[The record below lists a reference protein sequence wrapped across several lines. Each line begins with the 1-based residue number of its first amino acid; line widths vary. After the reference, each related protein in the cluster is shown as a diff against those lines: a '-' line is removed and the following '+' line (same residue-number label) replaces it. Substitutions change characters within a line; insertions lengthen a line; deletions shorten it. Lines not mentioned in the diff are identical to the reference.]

1 MSNLDILYCKLA
13 MCTTLLTERLRL
25 QPVDLSNIN
34 DFLEFSSDSETVFY
48 MQRYKANTTE
58 EAQMV
63 LANVCMKSPLGI
75 YAMIE
80 TESNK
85 MIGII
90 ELEIRDE
97 FSAEFGYILNKN
109 YSGKGYMTEASSKL
123 MSVGFEYLD
132 LERIYARFDINN
144 KKSGNVME
152 RLGMKKEGELR
163 HLAKNPKG
171 EWKTRAYYS
180 ILKEE
185 YFNKV
190 NTK

>member
-1 MSNLDILYCKLA
+1 MLYCKLA

-97 FSAEFGYILNKN
+97 FSAEFGYI
-109 YSGKGYMTEASSKL
+109 
-123 MSVGFEYLD
+123 
-132 LERIYARFDINN
+132 
-144 KKSGNVME
+144 
-152 RLGMKKEGELR
+152 
-163 HLAKNPKG
+163 
-171 EWKTRAYYS
+171 
-180 ILKEE
+180 
-185 YFNKV
+185 
-190 NTK
+190 

>member
-1 MSNLDILYCKLA
+1 
-13 MCTTLLTERLRL
+13 
-25 QPVDLSNIN
+25 
-34 DFLEFSSDSETVFY
+34 

-58 EAQMV
+58 EAQLV

-97 FSAEFGYILNKN
+97 FPAELGYILNKN
-109 YSGKGYMTEASSKL
+109 YSGKGYITEACSKL
-123 MSVGFEYLD
+123 MSIGFEHLD
-132 LERIYARFDINN
+132 LERIYTRFDTNN

-190 NTK
+190 NTKQSEMWRIENEI

>member
-1 MSNLDILYCKLA
+1 
-13 MCTTLLTERLRL
+13 
-25 QPVDLSNIN
+25 
-34 DFLEFSSDSETVFY
+34 

-58 EAQMV
+58 EAQLV
-63 LANVCMKSPLGI
+63 LANVCMKSPLEI

-97 FSAEFGYILNKN
+97 FPAEFGYILNKN
-109 YSGKGYMTEASSKL
+109 YSGKGYMTEACSKL
-123 MSVGFEYLD
+123 TSIGFEHLD
-132 LERIYARFDINN
+132 LERIYTRFDTNN

-152 RLGMKKEGELR
+152 RLGMKKEGELC

-190 NTK
+190 NTKQSEMWRIENEI

>member
-1 MSNLDILYCKLA
+1 
-13 MCTTLLTERLRL
+13 
-25 QPVDLSNIN
+25 
-34 DFLEFSSDSETVFY
+34 

-58 EAQMV
+58 EAQLV

-97 FSAEFGYILNKN
+97 FLAELGYILNKN
-109 YSGKGYMTEASSKL
+109 YSGKGYITEACSKL
-123 MSVGFEYLD
+123 MSIGFEHLD
-132 LERIYARFDINN
+132 LERIYTRFDTNN

-190 NTK
+190 NTKQSEMWRIENEI

>member
-1 MSNLDILYCKLA
+1 
-13 MCTTLLTERLRL
+13 
-25 QPVDLSNIN
+25 
-34 DFLEFSSDSETVFY
+34 

-58 EAQMV
+58 EAQLV

-109 YSGKGYMTEASSKL
+109 YSGKGYMTEACSKL

-171 EWKTRAYYS
+171 EWKTRVYYS
-180 ILKEE
+180 ILDKEWPE
-185 YFNKV
+185 MKTRFEKWLDDSNFDV
-190 NTK
+190 NGYQIRSLSSIEQKTK

>member
-109 YSGKGYMTEASSKL
+109 YSGKGYMIEACSKL

>member
-1 MSNLDILYCKLA
+1 
-13 MCTTLLTERLRL
+13 
-25 QPVDLSNIN
+25 
-34 DFLEFSSDSETVFY
+34 

-58 EAQMV
+58 EAQLV
-63 LANVCMKSPLGI
+63 LANVCMKSSLGI

-85 MIGII
+85 MTGII

-97 FSAEFGYILNKN
+97 FPAELGYILNKN
-109 YSGKGYMTEASSKL
+109 YSGKGYMTEACSKL

-190 NTK
+190 NTKQSEMWRIENEI

>member
-1 MSNLDILYCKLA
+1 N
-13 MCTTLLTERLRL
+13 TVLTERLRL
-25 QPVDLSNIN
+25 QPVELTNVN

-48 MQRYKANTTE
+48 MQRYKANTVE
-58 EAQMV
+58 EAQVV

-80 TESNK
+80 KESQK

-109 YSGKGYMTEASSKL
+109 YNGKGYMTEACSKL
-123 MSVGFEYLD
+123 MSIGFEHLD

-152 RLGMKKEGELR
+152 RIGMKKEGELR

>member
-1 MSNLDILYCKLA
+1 
-13 MCTTLLTERLRL
+13 
-25 QPVDLSNIN
+25 
-34 DFLEFSSDSETVFY
+34 
-48 MQRYKANTTE
+48 MQRYKADTTE
-58 EAQMV
+58 EAQLV

-97 FSAEFGYILNKN
+97 FPAELGYILNKN
-109 YSGKGYMTEASSKL
+109 YSGKGYITEACSKL
-123 MSVGFEYLD
+123 MSIGFEHLD
-132 LERIYARFDINN
+132 LERIYTRFDTNN

-190 NTK
+190 NTKQSEMWRIENEI

>member
-1 MSNLDILYCKLA
+1 MNNLDTLYCKLA
-13 MCTTLLTERLRL
+13 MCNTVLTERLRL
-25 QPVDLSNIN
+25 QPVELTNVN

-48 MQRYKANTTE
+48 MQRYKANTVE
-58 EAQMV
+58 EAQVV

-80 TESNK
+80 KESQK

-109 YSGKGYMTEASSKL
+109 YNGKSYMTEACSKL
-123 MSVGFEYLD
+123 MSIGFEHLD

-152 RLGMKKEGELR
+152 RIGMKKEGELR

>member
-1 MSNLDILYCKLA
+1 

-97 FSAEFGYILNKN
+97 FSAEFGYI
-109 YSGKGYMTEASSKL
+109 GKGYMTEACSKL

>member
-1 MSNLDILYCKLA
+1 M
-13 MCTTLLTERLRL
+13 R
-25 QPVDLSNIN
+25 
-34 DFLEFSSDSETVFY
+34 
-48 MQRYKANTTE
+48 RYKANTTE
-58 EAQMV
+58 EAQLV

-97 FSAEFGYILNKN
+97 FPAELGYILNKN
-109 YSGKGYMTEASSKL
+109 YSGKGYITEACSKL
-123 MSVGFEYLD
+123 MSIGFEHLD
-132 LERIYARFDINN
+132 LERIYTRFDTNN

-190 NTK
+190 NTKQSEMWRIENEI

>member
-1 MSNLDILYCKLA
+1 
-13 MCTTLLTERLRL
+13 
-25 QPVDLSNIN
+25 
-34 DFLEFSSDSETVFY
+34 

-58 EAQMV
+58 EAQLV

-97 FSAEFGYILNKN
+97 FPAELGYILNKN
-109 YSGKGYMTEASSKL
+109 YSGKGYITEACSKL
-123 MSVGFEYLD
+123 LSIGFEHLD
-132 LERIYARFDINN
+132 LERIYTRFDTNN

-190 NTK
+190 NTKQSEMWRIENEI

>member
-109 YSGKGYMTEASSKL
+109 YSGKGYMTEVCSKL